1 MRVKVNDNDLYYQKL
16 GNGHPVI
23 LIHGHHQDGAI
34 FDKLVAPL
42 SLYYTVYVPDMRG
55 HGLSSGEASEHYQT
69 DVEDLVEFMRQLG
82 LKDAYILGYGA
93 GGVAALLL
101 ANQYPH
107 LVSKLIVAGTYVN
120 GNGVTAGH
128 ITWNSLRGFL
138 IGDRD
143 SRVAL
148 KETFID
154 PRKLKQIQIPTLCVV
169 GEKDWVKVEHVRW
182 YSQLL
187 PNSRLV
193 IMPRQKHESYVVH
206 SLKLLDLIKD
216 FYQEK

>member
-1 MRVKVNDNDLYYQKL
+1 MKVKVNDVDLYYQKL
-16 GNGHPVI
+16 GDGHPVI

-34 FDKLVAPL
+34 FDKLIAPL

-55 HGLSSGEASEHYQT
+55 HGLSSGKASEHYQT
-69 DVEDLVEFMRQLG
+69 DVEDLAEFMHQLK
-82 LKDAYILGYGA
+82 LKDAYVLGYGA
-93 GGVAALLL
+93 GGVAALLI
-101 ANQYPH
+101 ASQYPE

-120 GNGVTAGH
+120 GNGVTAAH
-128 ITWNSLRGFL
+128 ITWNSLRGIL

-143 SRVAL
+143 SQVAL

-193 IMPRQKHESYVVH
+193 IMPRQKHETYVVH

-216 FYQEK
+216 FYKEN

>member
-1 MRVKVNDNDLYYQKL
+1 MKVKVNNIELYYQKL
-16 GNGHPVI
+16 GQGHPLI

-34 FDKLVAPL
+34 FDKLIAPL

-55 HGLSSGEASEHYQT
+55 HGLSGGEASEHYQT
-69 DVEDLVEFMRQLG
+69 DVEDLAEFIRKLN
-82 LKDAYILGYGA
+82 LKEAYVLGYGA
-93 GGVAALLL
+93 GGVIALLL
-101 ANQYPH
+101 ASQDSS
-107 LVSKLIVAGTYVN
+107 LIAKLIVAGTYVN
-120 GNGVTAGH
+120 GNGVTASH
-128 ITWNSLRGFL
+128 ITWNSVRGIF

-154 PRKLKQIQIPTLCVV
+154 PRRLQQIKIPTLCVV

-182 YSQLL
+182 YSQFL

-206 SLKLLDLIKD
+206 SLKMLDLIKD
-216 FYQEK
+216 FYKEN